1 MKFTHLMKSLSFF
14 LSRFPS
20 EAEEDL
26 ETEAD
31 VDADCVYFNPANR
44 LHTISRLKSSK
55 VMTEVCFCGFFM
67 ALSLNKFITV
77 YDKRYE
83 NRSKRNGSVE
93 KESTVSRNDRTE
105 NRRNSDAGSSA
116 EGKNTKKGH
125 LSFRGGDV
133 PKSLFL
139 LIQGK
144 VTISQSTM
152 SGRRILLT
160 DITRS
165 GDLFGEVYL
174 FIGKEAYDM
183 DAQAVEDSEVLEIAG
198 EIPRVLWQN
207 MLEIFLQKG
216 ISDESEGKGLRLC
229 QYP

>member
-1 MKFTHLMKSLSFF
+1 MEKSPLF
-14 LSRFPS
+14 
-20 EAEEDL
+20 
-26 ETEAD
+26 
-31 VDADCVYFNPANR
+31 
-44 LHTISRLKSSK
+44 HG
-55 VMTEVCFCGFFM
+55 MTEQKIEEILMQEQC
-67 ALSLNKFITV
+67 
-77 YDKRYE
+77 
-83 NRSKRNGSVE
+83 
-93 KESTVSRNDRTE
+93 
-105 NRRNSDAGSSA
+105 RR
-116 EGKNTKKGH
+116 KNMKKGH
-125 LSFRGGDV
+125 SSFRGDV

-207 MLEIFLQKG
+207 MLEIFAKG

>member
-1 MKFTHLMKSLSFF
+1 METWKKSPLF
-14 LSRFPS
+14 
-20 EAEEDL
+20 
-26 ETEAD
+26 
-31 VDADCVYFNPANR
+31 
-44 LHTISRLKSSK
+44 HG
-55 VMTEVCFCGFFM
+55 MTEQEIGHLLVQEQC
-67 ALSLNKFITV
+67 KR
-77 YDKRYE
+77 KRYE
-83 NRSKRNGSVE
+83 
-93 KESTVSRNDRTE
+93 
-105 NRRNSDAGSSA
+105 
-116 EGKNTKKGH
+116 KGTFVF
-125 LSFRGGDV
+125 LEGDV

-198 EIPRVLWQN
+198 ETQECSGRIV
-207 MLEIFLQKG
+207 
-216 ISDESEGKGLRLC
+216 
-229 QYP
+229 

>member
-1 MKFTHLMKSLSFF
+1 M
-14 LSRFPS
+14 
-20 EAEEDL
+20 
-26 ETEAD
+26 
-31 VDADCVYFNPANR
+31 
-44 LHTISRLKSSK
+44 
-55 VMTEVCFCGFFM
+55 
-67 ALSLNKFITV
+67 
-77 YDKRYE
+77 
-83 NRSKRNGSVE
+83 
-93 KESTVSRNDRTE
+93 
-105 NRRNSDAGSSA
+105 
-116 EGKNTKKGH
+116 
-125 LSFRGGDV
+125 

-198 EIPRVLWQN
+198 EIPKVLWQN
-207 MLEIFLQKG
+207 MLEIFAKKAYLMNQKVKVLGCASIREKIVRYLFERKNQDGTIHGNLVREEMAEYMNVTRPSLSRELGCMQKEG
-216 ISDESEGKGLRLC
+216 ILEIQGRNIRIADWEKFEMYL
-229 QYP
+229 

>member
-1 MKFTHLMKSLSFF
+1 
-14 LSRFPS
+14 
-20 EAEEDL
+20 
-26 ETEAD
+26 
-31 VDADCVYFNPANR
+31 
-44 LHTISRLKSSK
+44 
-55 VMTEVCFCGFFM
+55 
-67 ALSLNKFITV
+67 
-77 YDKRYE
+77 
-83 NRSKRNGSVE
+83 
-93 KESTVSRNDRTE
+93 
-105 NRRNSDAGSSA
+105 
-116 EGKNTKKGH
+116 
-125 LSFRGGDV
+125 
-133 PKSLFL
+133 
-139 LIQGK
+139 
-144 VTISQSTM
+144 M

-207 MLEIFLQKG
+207 FCKKG

>member
-1 MKFTHLMKSLSFF
+1 MIKDTKIGVKGMEVWKKSPLF
-14 LSRFPS
+14 
-20 EAEEDL
+20 
-26 ETEAD
+26 
-31 VDADCVYFNPANR
+31 
-44 LHTISRLKSSK
+44 HG
-55 VMTEVCFCGFFM
+55 MTEQKIEEILMQEQCRR
-67 ALSLNKFITV
+67 K
-77 YDKRYE
+77 KYE
-83 NRSKRNGSVE
+83 
-93 KESTVSRNDRTE
+93 
-105 NRRNSDAGSSA
+105 
-116 EGKNTKKGH
+116 KGTFVF
-125 LSFRGGDV
+125 LEGDV

-198 EIPRVLWQN
+198 EIPKVLWQN
-207 MLEIFLQKG
+207 MLEIFAKKH
-216 ISDESEGKGLRLC
+216 I
-229 QYP
+229 

>member
-1 MKFTHLMKSLSFF
+1 MEVWKKSPLF
-14 LSRFPS
+14 
-20 EAEEDL
+20 
-26 ETEAD
+26 
-31 VDADCVYFNPANR
+31 
-44 LHTISRLKSSK
+44 HG
-55 VMTEVCFCGFFM
+55 MTEQEIGHLLVQEQC
-67 ALSLNKFITV
+67 KKKTI
-77 YDKRYE
+77 R
-83 NRSKRNGSVE
+83 KRNIC
-93 KESTVSRNDRTE
+93 
-105 NRRNSDAGSSA
+105 
-116 EGKNTKKGH
+116 
-125 LSFRGGDV
+125 LFRGDV

-198 EIPRVLWQN
+198 EIPKVLWQN
-207 MLEIFLQKG
+207 MLEIFAKRH
-216 ISDESEGKGLRLC
+216 I
-229 QYP
+229 